1 MNCSVKSIGLV
12 CLFSGCVYANV
23 SAPLAYRSPTPA
35 DITGPLGNEVDGESC
50 SHLVLWL
57 VAWGDGG
64 YAAAVADAKAK
75 SGASLLADVQAD
87 RSLFN
92 VMSVYQEGCTRVRGR
107 IVR

>member
-1 MNCSVKSIGLV
+1 MNRSFKAGALLCML
-12 CLFSGCVYANV
+12 SGCVYANV
-23 SAPLAYRSPTPA
+23 SAPLAYRSPTPG
-35 DITGPLGNEVDGESC
+35 DIAGPLGSEVNGESC
-50 SHLVLWL
+50 SQVVLWL

-75 SGASLLADVQAD
+75 SGAALLADVQAD

-92 VMSVYQEGCTRVRGR
+92 VLSVYQKGCTRVRGR